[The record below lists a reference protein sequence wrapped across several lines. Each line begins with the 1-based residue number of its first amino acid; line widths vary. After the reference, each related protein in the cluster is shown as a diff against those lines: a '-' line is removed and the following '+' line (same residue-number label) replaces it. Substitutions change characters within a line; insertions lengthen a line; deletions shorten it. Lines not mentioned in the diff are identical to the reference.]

1 MKKLLGV
8 LLMAA
13 PFMGLAQNKTNFE
26 IRGKLDS
33 IDVPMVYVV
42 HMQGFK
48 QVIDSAKVTNHSY
61 NLKGYLEVG
70 QQTVLMTYNMRTVK
84 QIQPDGIALLFLSP
98 GISTVTHIKKFHD
111 IIISGSAGYNDYKAL
126 TSTAKPYEDKNQ
138 ALKTKAYQLL
148 KQKDT
153 VAANDAYAGQYAF
166 EQDFMDK
173 VYGGFIKQHAKSSVA
188 FFALQKL
195 AGTGHSID
203 GQKLKPYFDMLPSN
217 IKESEDGRQFNKRIT
232 DAITFN
238 TKGAVGSQ
246 ATDFTLL
253 DTAGHAVKLSDYKGK
268 YVLLDLWAS
277 WCSPCRAD
285 NPHLVAAY
293 KQYHQNGFE
302 ILSVS
307 LDTRSR
313 EKAWHNAISHDHL
326 TAWAHVADLDH
337 ETNSVVALYG
347 VSGIPQNF
355 LIAPDG
361 KIIAR
366 SLRDGDLEKQL
377 SKILNN

>member
-1 MKKLLGV
+1 
-8 LLMAA
+8 
-13 PFMGLAQNKTNFE
+13 
-26 IRGKLDS
+26 
-33 IDVPMVYVV
+33 
-42 HMQGFK
+42 
-48 QVIDSAKVTNHSY
+48 
-61 NLKGYLEVG
+61 
-70 QQTVLMTYNMRTVK
+70 
-84 QIQPDGIALLFLSP
+84 
-98 GISTVTHIKKFHD
+98 
-111 IIISGSAGYNDYKAL
+111 
-126 TSTAKPYEDKNQ
+126 
-138 ALKTKAYQLL
+138 
-148 KQKDT
+148 
-153 VAANDAYAGQYAF
+153 
-166 EQDFMDK
+166 
-173 VYGGFIKQHAKSSVA
+173 VA

-217 IKESEDGRQFNKRIT
+217 IKESEDGQQFNKRIT

-238 TKGAVGSQ
+238 TKGAIGSQ

-253 DTAGHAVKLSDYKGK
+253 DTAGHTVKLSDFKGK

-285 NPHLVAAY
+285 NPHLVTAY
-293 KQYHQNGFE
+293 KEYHQKGFE

-307 LDTRSR
+307 LDTRPR
-313 EKAWHNAISHDHL
+313 EKAWHNAINHDHL

-337 ETNSVVALYG
+337 EINSVVALYG

-361 KIIAR
+361 KIVAR

-377 SKILNN
+377 SKILNH

>member
-1 MKKLLGV
+1 MKKILGV

-13 PFMGLAQNKTNFE
+13 PFMGLAQTKTNFE

-33 IDVPMVYVV
+33 INVPMVYVV
-42 HMQGFK
+42 HTQGSTRI
-48 QVIDSAKVTNHSY
+48 IDSAQVNNHAY
-61 NLKGYLEVG
+61 NLKGNIEVS
-70 QQTVLMTYNMRTVK
+70 QQAVLMTYNMNTSK
-84 QIQPDGIALLFLSP
+84 EIHPDGLALLFLSP
-98 GISTVTHIKKFHD
+98 GTFNIIHGKTFHELT
-111 IIISGSAGYNDYKAL
+111 ISGSAGYNDYKTL
-126 TSTAKPYEDKNQ
+126 TAAAKPYEDKNQ

-148 KQKDT
+148 TQKDT
-153 VAANDAYAGQYAF
+153 LAANDAYAKQYAF

-173 VYGGFIKQHAKSSVA
+173 VYGDFIKQHPKSPAA

-195 AGTGHSID
+195 AGTSHSID

-217 IKESEDGRQFNKRIT
+217 IKESADGQQFNKRIT
-232 DAITFN
+232 DAITF
-238 TKGAVGSQ
+238 KGAIGSQ

-253 DTAGHAVKLSDYKGK
+253 DTAGLAVKLSSYKGK

-293 KQYHQNGFE
+293 QAYHQKGFE

-307 LDTRSR
+307 LDTRQR

-337 ETNSVVALYG
+337 EINSVVALYG

-361 KIIAR
+361 KIIAW
-366 SLRDGDLEKQL
+366 SLRDGELEKQL
-377 SKILNN
+377 RKIFNN

>member
-13 PFMGLAQNKTNFE
+13 PFMGPAQNKPNFE
-26 IRGKLDS
+26 IKGKLDS
-33 IDVPMVYVV
+33 LDISMVYVV
-42 HMQGFK
+42 HSQGFK
-48 QVIDSAKVTNHSY
+48 QIIDSAKVTNHTY

-84 QIQPDGIALLFLSP
+84 QIQPDGIVFMFLSP
-98 GISTVTHIKKFHD
+98 GTSTVTHTKKFHD
-111 IIISGSAGYNDYKAL
+111 ITISGPAGYNDYKTL
-126 TSTAKPYEDKNQ
+126 TATAKPYEDKNQ
-138 ALKTKAYQLL
+138 ALKIKAYELL

-153 VAANDAYAGQYAF
+153 IAANNIYAEQYAF
-166 EQDFMDK
+166 EQGFMDK
-173 VYGGFIKQHAKSSVA
+173 IYGSFIKQHPKSPVA

-203 GQKLKPYFDMLPSN
+203 GQKLKPYFDMLPPN
-217 IKESEDGRQFNKRIT
+217 IKASEDGQQFNKRIT

-238 TKGAVGSQ
+238 TKGAIGSL

-253 DTAGHAVKLSDYKGK
+253 DIAGHAVKLSDFKGK

-293 KQYHQNGFE
+293 NTYHQKGFD

-307 LDTRSR
+307 LDTRQR
-313 EKAWHNAISHDHL
+313 EKAWHNAINHDHL

-337 ETNSVVALYG
+337 ETNSVVTLYG